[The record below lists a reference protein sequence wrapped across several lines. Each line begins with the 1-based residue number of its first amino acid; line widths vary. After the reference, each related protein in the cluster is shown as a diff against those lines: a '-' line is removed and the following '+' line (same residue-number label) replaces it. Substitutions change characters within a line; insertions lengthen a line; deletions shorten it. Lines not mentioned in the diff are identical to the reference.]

1 MTKKLFEAISKHY
14 PYILFLLALA
24 IIPLWKFIFS
34 SDIFFGDMIAAY
46 LPRAELIKISIQ
58 KFHDFWPL
66 WNPYGFSG
74 TPFLMKPIIG
84 TFSLLGLYILLI
96 PNTLLALKLTYL
108 TFFFISGIS
117 MYALMVYYKVGRKS
131 ALISA
136 VVYMFNGHIIAKILG
151 WGWLTTLGGYS
162 LIPLIF
168 LFGTKALKEKNWVF
182 FSVITGIIFS
192 IQARTGPDMKVGL
205 WTGLLFGI
213 FLIYHTIIRLSSK
226 RFIKLSLTALIIIL
240 VFFGLTAQVIFPV
253 KSYISMSSRAQTSW
267 DKASGRQLH
276 LNKLIPKLIE
286 PGLPKFA
293 RDDTSSDHIGI
304 IAFLLACFAAY
315 KKRKNKTVLFFLL
328 SSIISI
334 LIASNTFNLYYFLWK
349 LPLFGSMRYMDRSLF
364 LFVFSAS
371 ILAGFGSYEI
381 LKRSQKYRKLIF
393 LSLVI
398 LMITNLY
405 IFSYRPVPNN
415 PDVWRNFDEVMESNQ
430 ILQHLSNI
438 RESGEIFRIQTWET
452 RGIDFGTDAYNVPLE
467 LEHIY
472 SYDTT
477 WYPPYMN
484 VYLAV
489 GFNNPAKFW
498 GILNTKFITSTQQIN
513 ISGFKFIR
521 RFEDCKICFPELE
534 QWNKAWGPYLYE
546 NEEFMPRAFIVNNS
560 ILIVGEE
567 QSATQTIYSLML
579 DNGFNP
585 SNTVIIRGKQKIS
598 DYNNAE
604 LKKYKAIFLTQDS
617 VDQNSGFI
625 LKNYVNSGGI
635 LLPDLTKNKNN
646 VGEEE
651 LQKIWNSFSGS
662 MIAIPNEDIIM
673 HNFDKREIKLNK
685 NYKGFL
691 VLSEK
696 FSVFSGWEVTADG
709 NKRELLNADSMISSI
724 YLDGNE
730 NTILFEYKPKPYIIG
745 LYITLTTLIL
755 LTIYFVCRKIKK

>member
-1 MTKKLFEAISKHY
+1 
-14 PYILFLLALA
+14 
-24 IIPLWKFIFS
+24 
-34 SDIFFGDMIAAY
+34 
-46 LPRAELIKISIQ
+46 
-58 KFHDFWPL
+58 
-66 WNPYGFSG
+66 
-74 TPFLMKPIIG
+74 
-84 TFSLLGLYILLI
+84 
-96 PNTLLALKLTYL
+96 
-108 TFFFISGIS
+108 
-117 MYALMVYYKVGRKS
+117 
-131 ALISA
+131 
-136 VVYMFNGHIIAKILG
+136 
-151 WGWLTTLGGYS
+151 
-162 LIPLIF
+162 
-168 LFGTKALKEKNWVF
+168 
-182 FSVITGIIFS
+182 
-192 IQARTGPDMKVGL
+192 
-205 WTGLLFGI
+205 
-213 FLIYHTIIRLSSK
+213 
-226 RFIKLSLTALIIIL
+226 
-240 VFFGLTAQVIFPV
+240 
-253 KSYISMSSRAQTSW
+253 
-267 DKASGRQLH
+267 
-276 LNKLIPKLIE
+276 
-286 PGLPKFA
+286 
-293 RDDTSSDHIGI
+293 
-304 IAFLLACFAAY
+304 
-315 KKRKNKTVLFFLL
+315 
-328 SSIISI
+328 
-334 LIASNTFNLYYFLWK
+334 
-349 LPLFGSMRYMDRSLF
+349 
-364 LFVFSAS
+364 
-371 ILAGFGSYEI
+371 
-381 LKRSQKYRKLIF
+381 
-393 LSLVI
+393 
-398 LMITNLY
+398 
-405 IFSYRPVPNN
+405 
-415 PDVWRNFDEVMESNQ
+415 
-430 ILQHLSNI
+430 
-438 RESGEIFRIQTWET
+438 
-452 RGIDFGTDAYNVPLE
+452 
-467 LEHIY
+467 
-472 SYDTT
+472 
-477 WYPPYMN
+477 MN